1 MQIITNTSFKPFFTN
16 IIVIYRSTFQRRLAK
31 YIQSAVAKMI
41 SCIKLKNLFH
51 SLLLHLSKFSD
62 FIVLFLDLQEKVLQE
77 AAPIVLIKKTRF

>member
-1 MQIITNTSFKPFFTN
+1 MKIIMNTSFKPFLAN
-16 IIVIYRSTFQRRLAK
+16 IIVIHRMTFQRRLAK

-51 SLLLHLSKFSD
+51 RLLLHLSKFSD
-62 FIVLFLDLQEKVLQE
+62 FIVLFLDLQGKVLQE